1 MDIRK
6 NKKLMM
12 AVALVVLLNIS
23 SCSTYDDGPTFS
35 LKSKKARLT
44 NGDWEVVKID
54 DERLDGDITLEFEKD
69 GDFAISVEYSYYGY
83 SYSYTYDGE
92 WEWED
97 GKETIQINFDDTD
110 NQEFEVKRLTN
121 EELWFDDEE
130 NDLWECEKV

>member
-1 MDIRK
+1 MNIRK
-6 NKKLMM
+6 NKKLML
-12 AVALVVLLNIS
+12 AVALVIFLNMTA
-23 SCSTYDDGPTFS
+23 CSTYDEGPAFS
-35 LKSKKARLT
+35 LKSKKSRLT

-54 DERLDGDITLEFEKD
+54 DERLAGEIILELEKD
-69 GDFAISVEYSYYGY
+69 GDFAISIEYSYYGY

-97 GKETIQINFDDTD
+97 GKETIQIDLDDGD

-121 EELWFDDEE
+121 EELWFDDED